1 MRAGWPLVLLLLTQ
15 VGLAVTGLAIWA
27 WLPAVPA
34 PSPIRPATVE
44 AWPASLESASPI
56 AAAEAAAWL
65 PEARLLHASLQIDW
79 PWQAPPAGE
88 TEPLAATGWVG
99 YVFAAPWTGPAE
111 PAGGATLS
119 VLVERLS
126 SEVVFQSTTAWAT
139 MPALPPV
146 PTEPAVTSLQA
157 VMAAEAAAGAE
168 FRHACP
174 VHRHLTR
181 VSLVS
186 SPTEPP
192 HWLVTY
198 EDTRQRD
205 RHGLIVTIDAATGEP
220 LALGGTAPEC
230 EPVE

>member
-1 MRAGWPLVLLLLTQ
+1 
-15 VGLAVTGLAIWA
+15 AVTGLAIWA
-27 WLPAVPA
+27 WLPAAAA
-34 PSPIRPATVE
+34 PPIRPATVE

-88 TEPLAATGWVG
+88 TEPLATTGWVN
-99 YVFAAPWTGPAE
+99 YVFAAPWTGPAA
-111 PAGGATLS
+111 PPGGATLS

-126 SEVVFQSTTAWAT
+126 SEVVFQSTIAWET
-139 MPALPPV
+139 MPALPPF
-146 PTEPAVTSLQA
+146 PTETAVTSLQA

-174 VHRHLTR
+174 IYRHLTR
-181 VSLVS
+181 VSLLT
-186 SPTEPP
+186 PPIEPP
-192 HWLVTY
+192 RWLVAY

-205 RHGLIVTIDAATGEP
+205 RHGLTVTIDAATGEP
-220 LALGGTAPEC
+220 LALGGNAPDC
-230 EPVE
+230 EPADAP